1 MSLLLV
7 FLACMHALCSP
18 YFTSPVLVVLS
29 LPSCVAAVLVEKI
42 LRVQPDV
49 KRIYLPVRAPDA
61 ESAKKRVETEVMTY
75 FVMHFYIHSMISDTV
90 FCSSVPELLIISL
103 FGVLFFTYFQVTTH

>member
-1 MSLLLV
+1 MN
-7 FLACMHALCSP
+7 ALCSP

-75 FVMHFYIHSMISDTV
+75 FVMHFYIHSMISDTF
-90 FCSSVPELLIISL
+90 FCSSVLSYHALINNQSS
-103 FGVLFFTYFQVTTH
+103 GSCCKEPQTFFR